1 MIANGIGNILSR
13 IGILLL
19 SAGAVFAAGDFEGR
33 WDLTEKAQGR
43 EYASWLE
50 ISKKGSGWTGRL
62 LSRSGHAMPAK
73 VLVEG
78 DELNVV
84 MLDDNPER
92 QRPSNRK
99 WPALTGRLVEGKLE
113 GTGSDSRGRPFEWT
127 GSRAPDRSE
136 GCGRKVTW
144 GKPIQIFNGKDL
156 GGWQPMPGR
165 RPSQWMVNDG
175 VLANKDSGA
184 NLRTTGTFRDFKL
197 QAEYKVPEGSNS
209 GIYLRGRYE
218 MQVVD
223 QYGRPPHSRGN
234 GGIYGYIAP
243 TVNAVKPAGEWNTL
257 DATIIGYRVTIVLN
271 GRKVVDGKL
280 IDGITGGAIDS
291 NEAAPGPI
299 LLQGDHGPVYY
310 RNVVLTPAK

>member
-19 SAGAVFAAGDFEGR
+19 SAGVVFAAGDFEGR
-33 WDLTEKAQGR
+33 WDLTEKAQSR

-50 ISKKGSGWTGRL
+50 VTQEGSGWTGRF

-73 VLVEG
+73 VVIEG

-92 QRPSNRK
+92 QRTSNRK

-136 GCGRKVTW
+136 GSGRKVTW

-165 RPSQWMVNDG
+165 RSSQWRVNDG
-175 VLANKDSGA
+175 VLTNKGTGA

-197 QAEYKVPEGSNS
+197 HAEYKVPKGSNS

-218 MQVVD
+218 MQVAD

-257 DATIIGYRVTIVLN
+257 DATLIGYRVTIVLN
-271 GRKVVDGKL
+271 GQKVIDGKL